1 MYTIRDLRKYQYD
14 YHKENFPFAFN
25 FIKNPYSF
33 LKARFYMESSAVFVW
48 FLLKTNIKP
57 NTVTIIYGIAG
68 IITGILLSIPNYY
81 TVIIA
86 LFIAFTKGI
95 LDWSDGH
102 LARITGQTSLTGYIL
117 DGYGAI
123 LNSYGFQIGLGLYVA
138 NRTDSLIFYYL
149 VILLVFVKAAG
160 LIQYSRNILLK
171 EISTTKVMSNF
182 IANYSPHKKG
192 AITIRISRLR
202 YIYDRYFVGFLDD
215 RSRSVDFIC
224 LIILLELHFS
234 INISHI
240 IFILLL
246 AKYIIIFVGSFYLV
260 SKGGWIEHQMNK
272 KLGELYSQFVS
283 DSTIKK

>member
-102 LARITGQTSLTGYIL
+102 LARLKYEPSLTGQIL
-117 DGYGAI
+117 DEYGAS
-123 LNSYGFQIGLGLYVA
+123 LNSIGLIIGLGFFAMHQSGYELLIYVIPILPFLHGEKFTSFGK
-138 NRTDSLIFYYL
+138 NIILNNMDSL
-149 VILLVFVKAAG
+149 
-160 LIQYSRNILLK
+160 LIK
-171 EISTTKVMSNF
+171 
-182 IANYSPHKKG
+182 
-192 AITIRISRLR
+192 
-202 YIYDRYFVGFLDD
+202 DDD
-215 RSRSVDFIC
+215 RVKFENHKIKNKKSSKYPSVLMRFSGFFDDRARSVDFIL
-224 LIILLELHFS
+224 LIIVIDIYYDTNATLY
-234 INISHI
+234 
-240 IFILLL
+240 ILLL
-246 AKYIIIFVGSFYLV
+246 ILLRLCI
-260 SKGGWIEHQMNK
+260 
-272 KLGELYSQFVS
+272 QFVFS
-283 DSTIKK
+283 FVYGVKFKWAEGIVASLNRRQ